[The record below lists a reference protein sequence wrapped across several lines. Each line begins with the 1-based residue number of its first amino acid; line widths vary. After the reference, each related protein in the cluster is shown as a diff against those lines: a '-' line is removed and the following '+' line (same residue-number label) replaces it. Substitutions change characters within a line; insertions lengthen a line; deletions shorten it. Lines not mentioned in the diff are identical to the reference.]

1 MWSGAEADGKSRV
14 GGGERMLVECVPNFS
29 EGRRPAVLQALL
41 DAARKPRVQVLGLSA
56 DPDHNRAV
64 MTLAGEGPDLVEA
77 LLDAARTALQLI
89 DLRDHRGSHPRM
101 GAVDV
106 VPFVPIDE
114 TPMAYCVEMAHN
126 LGEQFGSE
134 LGLPVYLYERAARS
148 RARVNLA
155 RVRQAEFEE
164 LAVWMAEPTHRP
176 DYGPA
181 VPHPTGGAVAV
192 GARPPLI
199 AFNAWLSTRDPH
211 VAERVARA
219 VRGSSGGLV
228 GVKALAMKT
237 PSREE
242 YPVQVSMNLVEYRRT
257 SMPMALEMVRREAAR
272 YGAQIVRTE
281 VVGFLPL
288 EAVLE
293 SARYYLQLTD
303 FSAEQVLERSFWV
316 HRLGEEP

>member
-1 MWSGAEADGKSRV
+1 MGASQV
-14 GGGERMLVECVPNFS
+14 LVECVPNFS
-29 EGRRPAVLQALL
+29 EGKRPAVLQALL
-41 DAARKPRVQVLGLSA
+41 DAARRPRVRVLGLSA

-64 MTLAGEGPDLVEA
+64 MTLAGEGADVVEA
-77 LLDAARTALQLI
+77 LFDAARTALQLI
-89 DLRDHRGSHPRM
+89 DLRVHEGSHPRM

-114 TPMAYCVEMAHN
+114 TPMAYCVQMAQE
-126 LGEQFGSE
+126 LGGRLGSE

-148 RARVNLA
+148 RDRVNLA
-155 RVRQAEFEE
+155 RVRQAQFED
-164 LAVWMAEPTHRP
+164 LGAWMADARHRP

-181 VPHPTGGAVAV
+181 SPHLTGGAVAV
-192 GARPPLI
+192 GARAPLI

-211 VAERVARA
+211 VAEQVARA

-228 GVKALAMKT
+228 GVKALPMTT

-242 YPVQVSMNLVEYRRT
+242 HPVQVSMNLVDYQKT
-257 SMPMALEMVRREAAR
+257 SMPMALDLVRREAAR
-272 YGAQIVRTE
+272 YGAQVVRTE

-288 EAVLE
+288 EAIIE

-303 FSAEQVLERSFWV
+303 VTAEQIIERSFWT